1 MKRPSPRQ
9 RPAVRVPGRPV
20 ARDLRALTRLLQPW
34 HLITSPLSYG
44 LDNIPRR
51 GPRLFVGN
59 HTLFGMLD
67 APMLFLEL
75 YTKRKIVL
83 RSLGDHVHFRV
94 PLWRDVLTRY
104 GVVDGT
110 RENCAALMAAGESI
124 LVFPGGAREVFKHK
138 GEKYKLLWGERVG
151 FARLAIQYRYPII
164 PFAAVGADDAWDIVL
179 GGDELI
185 PAALRSVLERLG
197 LRTDALI
204 PIVTGIGP
212 TPLPRPERLYFSFA
226 APIET
231 RQYKGRHTDDAA
243 CWEVREQVKR
253 AIEAGL
259 KFLLKERKA
268 DPDRHL
274 LTRLL
279 GTESASENRGGRHG

>member
-1 MKRPSPRQ
+1 MPRP
-9 RPAVRVPGRPV
+9 PAVRVPGRPA
-20 ARDLRALTRLLQPW
+20 ARDLRALTQLLQPW
-34 HLITSPLSYG
+34 HLITSPMSYG
-44 LDNIPRR
+44 LDNIPPR

-151 FARLAIQYRYPII
+151 FARLAIQYRYPIV

-185 PAALRSVLERLG
+185 PAPLRSVLERLG

-204 PIVTGIGP
+204 PIVKGIGP

-226 APIET
+226 PPIET

-243 CWEVREQVKR
+243 CWEVRQQVQR
-253 AIEAGL
+253 AIQTGL

-268 DPDRHL
+268 DPGRDL

-279 GTESASENRGGRHG
+279 GNESATEHRGTRRG

>member
-1 MKRPSPRQ
+1 M
-9 RPAVRVPGRPV
+9 
-20 ARDLRALTRLLQPW
+20 RALTQLLRPW
-34 HLITSPLSYG
+34 HLITSPVSYG

-75 YTKRKIVL
+75 YTQRKIVL

-110 RENCAALMAAGESI
+110 RENCAALMAAGKSI
-124 LVFPGGAREVFKHK
+124 LVFPGGAREVFKRR
-138 GEKYKLLWGERVG
+138 GEKYQLFWGERVG
-151 FARLAIQYRYPII
+151 FARLAIQYGYPIV

-179 GGDELI
+179 GGDELV
-185 PAALRSVLERLG
+185 PAPVQAVLERLG
-197 LRTDALI
+197 LRTDALL
-204 PIVTGIGP
+204 PIVRGIGP
-212 TPLPRPERLYFSFA
+212 TPLPRPERIYFSFA
-226 APIET
+226 PPVET
-231 RQYKGRHTDDAA
+231 RKYRGRYADDTA
-243 CWEVREQVKR
+243 CWEVRDKVKR
-253 AIEAGL
+253 AIEAGI

-268 DPDRHL
+268 DPGRDL
-274 LTRLL
+274 LARLL
-279 GTESASENRGGRHG
+279 AGQGSTRGRRARHG